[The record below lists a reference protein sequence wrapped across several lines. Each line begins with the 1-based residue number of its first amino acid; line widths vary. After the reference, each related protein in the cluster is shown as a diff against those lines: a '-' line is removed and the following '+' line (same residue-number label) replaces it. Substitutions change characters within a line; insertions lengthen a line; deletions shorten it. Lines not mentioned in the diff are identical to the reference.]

1 MGELVAL
8 ETQTFSTEH
17 KSNPTEDDAVDFA
30 AATTATLGV
39 PSPILSKV
47 RSFDDPSHPV
57 ADCLAMRKGDLE
69 EEVELLRVLKLSEA
83 EVPNSVAR
91 SPAAGHDGSDESGGL
106 LETKCT
112 GNNDCVN
119 IIRTLEDQGAVEYNN
134 HKVETSEPNV
144 SITLNTR
151 NSEVSSEALA
161 VGVMASFSS
170 EDVGDHPVQLKQE
183 ESKEALLGNAAVGE
197 KTADSSIGIEDA
209 SPVAKQNDSANEIL
223 KDPSRESEEA
233 GNSPTP
239 PPYTVEEAKILNGGS
254 TTILSSN
261 SEPYAGPDSS
271 SGRLEHLDETNA
283 FTPSIGDSEPIYEG
297 EECILDS
304 CPKNFEDREPVYE
317 GEIILARK
325 ADKSAEDDLG
335 VGSKTELT
343 LQQGQQLWEYASL
356 SSCR

>member
-151 NSEVSSEALA
+151 NCEVSSGALA

-197 KTADSSIGIEDA
+197 KNADSSIGI
-209 SPVAKQNDSANEIL
+209 
-223 KDPSRESEEA
+223 EEA

-271 SGRLEHLDETNA
+271 SGRLQHLDETDA
-283 FTPSIGDSEPIYEG
+283 FTPSIGDGEPIYEG

-304 CPKNFEDREPVYE
+304 HPKNFEDREPVYE